1 MGKNLQIVLMVLVV
15 GMLAVGGYLIFQN
28 QKLIKSLPSSQQVI
42 QPLGIESSP
51 SAQSSSPNPSP
62 KTLTL
67 AEVQNAIQAS
77 VNSKNFAALIPYATR
92 PTVNF
97 SLMSTECC
105 QPQTPE
111 ELVTQLKYVNDGLP
125 LDFNQQSQ
133 TVKNLKSKNSQLANA
148 FIGISTTGEQSA
160 AFTIDSQNKI
170 AGIQLSISWKLYNF

>member
-1 MGKNLQIVLMVLVV
+1 MGKNLIIILIILVV
-15 GMLAVGGYLIFQN
+15 GLIATGGYLIFQN
-28 QKLIKSLPSSQQVI
+28 QKLIKSLPNSQQVL
-42 QPLGIESSP
+42 QPSAIESSP

-62 KTLTL
+62 KALTL
-67 AEVQNAIQAS
+67 AEVQNAIKTN

-111 ELVTQLKYVNDGLP
+111 ELVDQLKYVNDGLP
-125 LDFNQQSQ
+125 LDFNQQSEI
-133 TVKNLKSKNSQLANA
+133 VKNLKSKNSQLANT
-148 FIGISTTGEQSA
+148 FIGISTVGEQSA

-170 AGIQLSISWKLYNF
+170 AGIQLSISWKLYSQ